1 MKGVVPVTDRR
12 EEIIQA
18 AIELAQKEGP
28 KAATVRAVAQHA
40 GIGASTLRYYFPT
53 QSDLGRAVAER
64 LISSVTPDLNIR
76 DSSRPPHERLAECM
90 IQFLPPNDESVEAM
104 VSAWVAQM
112 ARLFDPQSGEGS
124 AQMMTRLYEVG
135 LGRITGWL
143 QVLAQEGHIDEAD
156 IPRAA
161 SVLSAS
167 CDGLMFQLGAKA
179 LTLDEAKSHVTWL
192 SATVL
197 QSKSH

>member
-1 MKGVVPVTDRR
+1 MADRR

-64 LISSVTPDLNIR
+64 LISSATPDLIIR

-90 IQFLPPNDESVEAM
+90 IQFLPPTDESVEAM

-112 ARLFDPQSGEGS
+112 ARLYDPQSGEGS

-143 QVLAQEGHIDEAD
+143 QALAQEGHIDEAD

>member
-28 KAATVRAVAQHA
+28 KAATVRAVAQHV

-64 LISSVTPDLNIR
+64 LISSATPDLNIR

-90 IQFLPPNDESVEAM
+90 IQFLPPSDQSVDVM

-112 ARLFDPQSGEGS
+112 ARLLDPQSGEGP
-124 AQMMTRLYEVG
+124 AQMLSRLYEVG

-143 QVLAQEGHIDEAD
+143 QVLADEGHIDEED
-156 IPRAA
+156 IPRAV
-161 SVLSAS
+161 SLLSAS
-167 CDGLMFQLGAKA
+167 CDGLMFQLGAKK
-179 LTLDEAKSHVTWL
+179 LSLDEAKDHVTWL

-197 QSKSH
+197 QRANN

>member
-18 AIELAQKEGP
+18 AIELAQQEGP
-28 KAATVRAVAQHA
+28 KAATVRAVAQHV
-40 GIGASTLRYYFPT
+40 GIGASTLRHYFPT
-53 QSDLGRAVAER
+53 QGDLGRAVAER
-64 LISSVTPDLNIR
+64 LISSATPDLNIR
-76 DSSRPPHERLAECM
+76 DSSQSPHERLAECM
-90 IQFLPPNDESVEAM
+90 IQFLPPGDQSVDAM

-112 ARLFDPQSGEGS
+112 ARLFDSQSGEGP
-124 AQMMTRLYEVG
+124 AQMLSRLYEVG

-161 SVLSAS
+161 FLLSAT
-167 CDGLMFQLGAKA
+167 CDGLMFQLGAKT
-179 LTLDEAKSHVTWL
+179 LTLDEAKDHVTWL
-192 SATVL
+192 SSAVL
-197 QSKSH
+197 QAKNH

>member
-1 MKGVVPVTDRR
+1 M
-12 EEIIQA
+12 
-18 AIELAQKEGP
+18 
-28 KAATVRAVAQHA
+28 
-40 GIGASTLRYYFPT
+40 
-53 QSDLGRAVAER
+53 
-64 LISSVTPDLNIR
+64 TPDLSIR
-76 DSSRPPHERLAECM
+76 DSSQPPHERLAECM

-143 QVLAQEGHIDEAD
+143 QVLAQEGHIDESD
-156 IPRAA
+156 ISRVA
-161 SVLSAS
+161 SLLSAT

-197 QSKSH
+197 QAKSH

>member
-1 MKGVVPVTDRR
+1 MADRR

-64 LISSVTPDLNIR
+64 LISSATPDLNIR

-90 IQFLPPNDESVEAM
+90 IQFLPPTDESVEAM

-112 ARLFDPQSGEGS
+112 ARL
-124 AQMMTRLYEVG
+124 YEVG

-143 QVLAQEGHIDEAD
+143 QALAQEGHIDEAD

>member
-1 MKGVVPVTDRR
+1 MADRR

-64 LISSVTPDLNIR
+64 LISSATPDLNTR

-90 IQFLPPNDESVEAM
+90 IQFLPPTDESVEAM

-112 ARLFDPQSGEGS
+112 ARLYDPQSGEGS

-143 QVLAQEGHIDEAD
+143 QALAQEGHIDEAD
-156 IPRAA
+156 TPRAA

>member
-1 MKGVVPVTDRR
+1 MADRR

-40 GIGASTLRYYFPT
+40 GIGAGTLRYYFPT

-64 LISSVTPDLNIR
+64 LISSATPDLNIR

-90 IQFLPPNDESVEAM
+90 IQFLPPTDESVEAM

-112 ARLFDPQSGEGS
+112 ARLYDPQSGEGS

-143 QVLAQEGHIDEAD
+143 QALAQEGHIDEAD